1 MVGGDRRRRTRSARR
16 HRGARLRQRDAGS
29 AAGDHVRRHALHLR
43 VAMRLAAALLIVVTM
58 TAATRGAE
66 PLRVCADPN
75 NLPFTNAKGEGFE
88 NKLAALLARDLGA
101 RVEYTWFAQRRGV
114 LRNPLSAQK
123 CDVVMGLPVD
133 TDAAWTTKPYYRST
147 YVFVTRRSRKL
158 HIRSFD
164 DPRLRTLRIGVE
176 LIGDDGAN
184 TPPAHALSRRG
195 IVRNIVGFSVY
206 GDYRANSPPSAI
218 IAAVAR
224 GDVDVAAAWG
234 PLAGFFAARQ
244 PVALDIAPVLPQVDG
259 RFLPQ
264 TFSISMAT
272 RRRDTA
278 RHQRLE
284 QFIDERRREIDAILA
299 EYHVPRVDVSQDPS
313 R

>member
-1 MVGGDRRRRTRSARR
+1 MM
-16 HRGARLRQRDAGS
+16 RGRGFAI
-29 AAGDHVRRHALHLR
+29 
-43 VAMRLAAALLIVVTM
+43 VAIVVIGLAHLAASSI
-58 TAATRGAE
+58 E

-75 NLPFTNAKGEGFE
+75 NLPFTNSNGEGFE
-88 NKLAALLARDLGA
+88 NKIAALLARDLGT
-101 RVEYTWFAQRRGV
+101 RVEYTWFAQRRGF
-114 LRNPLSAQK
+114 LRNTLAAQT
-123 CDVVMGLPVD
+123 CDVVIGLPVD

-158 HIRSFD
+158 RIRSFD

-176 LIGDDGAN
+176 LVGDDGAN

-195 IVRNIVGFSVY
+195 MVSNVVGFSVY

-234 PLAGFFAARQ
+234 PMAGYFAAKQ
-244 PVALDIAPVLPQVDG
+244 PVALDVVPVQPQIDG

-264 TFSISMAT
+264 TFSIAMAT
-272 RRRDTA
+272 RRRDQA
-278 RHQRLE
+278 RHDRLE
-284 QFIDERRREIDAILA
+284 QFIEQRKGDIDRILA
-299 EYHVPRVDVSQDPS
+299 DYHVPRVD

>member
-1 MVGGDRRRRTRSARR
+1 M
-16 HRGARLRQRDAGS
+16 
-29 AAGDHVRRHALHLR
+29 
-43 VAMRLAAALLIVVTM
+43 
-58 TAATRGAE
+58 
-66 PLRVCADPN
+66 CADPN
-75 NLPFTNAKGEGFE
+75 NLPFTNSNREGFE
-88 NKLAALLARDLGA
+88 NKIAALLARDLGT
-101 RVEYTWFAQRRGV
+101 RVEYTWFAQRRGF
-114 LRNPLSAQK
+114 LRNTLSAQK
-123 CDVVMGLPVD
+123 CDVVIGLPID
-133 TDAAWTTKPYYRST
+133 TGAAWTTKAYYRST
-147 YVFVTRRSRKL
+147 YVFVTRRSRRL
-158 HIRSFD
+158 RIQSFD
-164 DPRLRTLRIGVE
+164 DPQLRTLRIGVE

-234 PLAGFFAARQ
+234 PLAGYFAARQ

-284 QFIDERRREIDAILA
+284 QFIDERRHEIDAILA
-299 EYHVPRVDVSQDPS
+299 DYHVPRVDVSQDAS

>member
-1 MVGGDRRRRTRSARR
+1 MCFVSFVGFQLRALVSA
-16 HRGARLRQRDAGS
+16 GAPA
-29 AAGDHVRRHALHLR
+29 
-43 VAMRLAAALLIVVTM
+43 
-58 TAATRGAE
+58 

-75 NLPFTNAKGEGFE
+75 NLPFTNSHGQGFE
-88 NKLAALLARDLGA
+88 NKIAALLARDLGT
-101 RVEYTWFAQRRGV
+101 RVEYTWFAQRRGF
-114 LRNPLSAQK
+114 LRNTLSAQA
-123 CDVVMGLPVD
+123 CDVVIGLPAD

-158 HIRSFD
+158 RIQSFD
-164 DPRLRTLRIGVE
+164 DPQLRHLRIGVE
-176 LIGDDGAN
+176 LVGDDGAN

-195 IVRNIVGFSVY
+195 IVSNMVGFSVY
-206 GDYRANSPPSAI
+206 GDYRINSPPSAI
-218 IAAVAR
+218 IAAVAQ

-234 PLAGFFAARQ
+234 PMAGYFAARQ
-244 PVALDIAPVLPQVDG
+244 PVALDIVPVQPQVDG

-272 RRRDTA
+272 RRRDTQ

-284 QFIDERRREIDAILA
+284 QFIDRRKHEIDRILA
-299 EYHVPRVDVSQDPS
+299 DYHIPRVDLPLEAA

>member
-1 MVGGDRRRRTRSARR
+1 MKPRRSRRARR
-16 HRGARLRQRDAGS
+16 AI
-29 AAGDHVRRHALHLR
+29 
-43 VAMRLAAALLIVVTM
+43 LLIFVVFAPFMVLSLRALGTDDI
-58 TAATRGAE
+58 
-66 PLRVCADPN
+66 LRVCADPN

-101 RVEYTWFAQRRGV
+101 RVEYTWFAQRRGF
-114 LRNPLSAQK
+114 LRNTLSARK

-164 DPRLRTLRIGVE
+164 DPQLRTLRIGVE
-176 LIGDDGAN
+176 LVGDDGAN

-195 IVRNIVGFSVY
+195 IVGNIVGFSVY
-206 GDYRANSPPSAI
+206 GDYRTNSPPSAI

-234 PLAGFFAARQ
+234 PMAGYFAARQ
-244 PVALDIAPVLPQVDG
+244 QVALDLVPVQPQVDG

-264 TFSISMAT
+264 TFNISMAT

-278 RHQRLE
+278 RHDQLDR
-284 QFIDERRREIDAILA
+284 FIERRRHDIDAILA
-299 EYHVPRVDVSQDPS
+299 QYHVPRVDEQ
-313 R
+313 REGIQ